1 MQSKSFFLLL
11 LSLSLCHAGTTT
23 VVCSSRGSCN
33 LTRSSSAGDP
43 GFVPCGIDLVINWCK
58 KTEDRSKQTIFYLQV
73 LRNLYTVVLPPI
85 LGHKMLSSLR
95 KQKIKKCTS
104 SE

>member
-11 LSLSLCHAGTTT
+11 LSLSLCHAGTT

-58 KTEDRSKQTIFYLQV
+58 KTEDRTKQTILFSNFFTTALMTLNFPTLITYVSHV
-73 LRNLYTVVLPPI
+73 L
-85 LGHKMLSSLR
+85 
-95 KQKIKKCTS
+95 
-104 SE
+104 

>member
-11 LSLSLCHAGTTT
+11 LSLSLCHAGTT
-23 VVCSSRGSCN
+23 VVCSSRGRCN

-58 KTEDRSKQTIFYLQV
+58 ERRIEPSKPYCFPTFSP
-73 LRNLYTVVLPPI
+73 LP
-85 LGHKMLSSLR
+85 
-95 KQKIKKCTS
+95 
-104 SE
+104 